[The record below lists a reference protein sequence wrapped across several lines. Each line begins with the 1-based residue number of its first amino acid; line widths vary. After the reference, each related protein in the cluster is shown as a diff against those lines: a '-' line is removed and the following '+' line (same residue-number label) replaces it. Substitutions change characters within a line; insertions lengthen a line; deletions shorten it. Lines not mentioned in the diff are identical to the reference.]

1 MTTSELC
8 RRLFTWM
15 GSNFQ
20 SLRRTDATTCVAQRE
35 WVPCLSE
42 KILIRRAPQYSDVCY
57 MPISIDNFN
66 IVLYG
71 NFTRHYRNSLKLI
84 HLGREKERINVN
96 VMVIW
101 A

>member
-1 MTTSELC
+1 MEKFGVNNVKSIQGQEANFD

-42 KILIRRAPQYSDVCY
+42 KILIRRAQQ
-57 MPISIDNFN
+57 
-66 IVLYG
+66 
-71 NFTRHYRNSLKLI
+71 
-84 HLGREKERINVN
+84 
-96 VMVIW
+96 
-101 A
+101 